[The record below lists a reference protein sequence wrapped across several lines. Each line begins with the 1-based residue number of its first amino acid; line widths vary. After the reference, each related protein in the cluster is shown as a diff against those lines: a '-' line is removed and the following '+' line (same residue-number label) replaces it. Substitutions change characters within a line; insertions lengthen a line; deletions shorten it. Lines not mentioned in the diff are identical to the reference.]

1 MRHSLSLGAKG
12 FKILCEVTQKTLN
25 LKEKKSR
32 SPLRGPGI
40 IGETSFAKFGKS
52 RSEHLLIQL
61 HNLVKRDVAWISGSA
76 DIGKRLF

>member
-1 MRHSLSLGAKG
+1 MRSYA
-12 FKILCEVTQKTLN
+12 KTLN
-25 LKEKKSR
+25 LKEKNPGA
-32 SPLRGPGI
+32 PLPFGI

-61 HNLVKRDVAWISGSA
+61 HNPVKRDVAWISGSA

>member
-1 MRHSLSLGAKG
+1 MRSYAKN
-12 FKILCEVTQKTLN
+12 FKSER
-25 LKEKKSR
+25 KKIPEPSA
-32 SPLRGPGI
+32 GPGI